1 MKQLF
6 VILISII
13 GLATMAQ
20 GQSHDVYATMY
31 YATRGGCT
39 ASGSRVVPSK
49 VKSGEHRWVALS
61 RDLFKAGYRMGDT
74 IVVTSANNSF
84 VNGYWVVKDKMA
96 GRRKIDFLVHR
107 SDARKF
113 PQRQRDHTQDGRQRR
128 DGRERRRA
136 HRAEQLIELLHRVLI

>member
-96 GRRKIDFLVHR
+96 GRRKT
-107 SDARKF
+107 
-113 PQRQRDHTQDGRQRR
+113 QRQRDHTQDGRQRR

>member
-74 IVVTSANNSF
+74 IVVTSDNNSF

-96 GRRKIDFLVHR
+96 GVAR
-107 SDARKF
+107 STSWCTAA
-113 PQRQRDHTQDGRQRR
+113 T
-128 DGRERRRA
+128 RA
-136 HRAEQLIELLHRVLI
+136 SFATAV

>member
-84 VNGYWVVKDKMA
+84 VNGYWVVKDRMA

-113 PQRQRDHTQDGRQRR
+113 RNGSVTIRKMDDSDEMVVKDG
-128 DGRERRRA
+128 E
-136 HRAEQLIELLHRVLI
+136 LIVQNN